1 MRQGAGV
8 DLGGSSVVGSQ
19 IFADDGI
26 PTTDSLFNRYTETMK
41 RALALLGLLSLSGCA
56 GRYTMDMSG
65 LDRASQDTVEPAT
78 ERLTVSELDRVTD
91 SALDETSR
99 KYSMSTLNDLSDKT
113 FDKYTRG
120 R

>member
-19 IFADDGI
+19 IFADDRI
-26 PTTDSLFNRYTETMK
+26 PTTDGLFIRYTETMK
-41 RALALLGLLSLSGCA
+41 RALTLLAFLTLTGCS

-99 KYSMSTLNDLSDKT
+99 KYSMSTLNDLSNQT